1 MIHTLQKVL
10 KNEHVYKSNEDF
22 KDDFLKPDLCLKKMK
37 RSNVNKLKQLSK
49 IAPWMLFCKC
59 DHPICIQEIDDYEAV
74 HGPLRDQPRVV
85 IVDDKVIVKDK
96 FLMNTVKKLADYFET
111 DNNLFHD

>member
-1 MIHTLQKVL
+1 
-10 KNEHVYKSNEDF
+10 
-22 KDDFLKPDLCLKKMK
+22 
-37 RSNVNKLKQLSK
+37 
-49 IAPWMLFCKC
+49 MLFCKC
-59 DHPICIQEIDDYEAV
+59 NNPICIREIDDYEAV

-96 FLMNTVKKLADYFET
+96 LLMNTVKKLSDYFET